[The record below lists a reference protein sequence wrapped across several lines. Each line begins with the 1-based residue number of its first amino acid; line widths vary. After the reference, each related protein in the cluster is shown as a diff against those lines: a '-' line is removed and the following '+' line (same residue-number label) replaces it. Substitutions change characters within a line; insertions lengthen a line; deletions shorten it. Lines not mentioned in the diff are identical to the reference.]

1 MNKREKYEPKTS
13 SVNISSCFT
22 NQIREVFWNVQ
33 NLFWF
38 EAHLR
43 KYVIRTIFRFGN
55 MRVFFGVV
63 NSLCLM
69 VTSWRQYVFLIPRR
83 RSLQAPP
90 PPTPSRHIYYDI
102 LWGVYGCLRR
112 TKWQPEIRLRS
123 RSLGDNRKLGAQV
136 QKVFPGAC
144 FSKLSLIAGLVKL
157 FCFPLQLGV
166 LKVLKIVQ

>member
-90 PPTPSRHIYYDI
+90 PPHSFSPHL
-102 LWGVYGCLRR
+102 LWHSMGCLRMFAEDQVAAGNTSAFAFPR
-112 TKWQPEIRLRS
+112 WQSETWCTSTKGVPR
-123 RSLGDNRKLGAQV
+123 
-136 QKVFPGAC
+136 
-144 FSKLSLIAGLVKL
+144 GL
-157 FCFPLQLGV
+157 F
-166 LKVLKIVQ
+166 LKALVNCRAR